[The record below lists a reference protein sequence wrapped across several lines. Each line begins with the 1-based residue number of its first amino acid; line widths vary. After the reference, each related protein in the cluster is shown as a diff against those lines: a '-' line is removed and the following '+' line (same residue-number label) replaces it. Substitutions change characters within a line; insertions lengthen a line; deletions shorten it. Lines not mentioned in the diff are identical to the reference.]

1 VSVRVKRHGDPDD
14 PNLLLILGR
23 GNRVRHDHVRWLVE
37 QFPGYRVHAVEI
49 PDNGTHFERDYLNPI
64 ESYAAD
70 LSGYKLLSHST
81 GGLVAAHMET
91 DRPRVYF
98 SPWWG
103 LAERTAWLTER
114 LAELPIA
121 RPVLPSGIGAEDI
134 GPEVDPDTEERPVA
148 PAFLGTVKR
157 AQNRLPP
164 FREDATVFCSL
175 ADSVVSTGAIGERAP
190 AERVRLYDGGHEP
203 FAAANREGILA
214 DARAAL
220 ADPEWITGST

>member
-1 VSVRVKRHGDPDD
+1 MRVVRAGDPVN

-37 QFPGYRVHAVEI
+37 QFPDYRVHAVEI
-49 PDNGTHFERDYLNPI
+49 PDNGTDFERDYLNPI
-64 ESYAAD
+64 EEYAAG
-70 LSGYKLLSHST
+70 LEGYELLSHST

-91 DRPRVYF
+91 DRPRVYL

-114 LAELPIA
+114 VANLPIA
-121 RPVLPSGIGAEDI
+121 TPLLPSGIDADDI
-134 GPEVDPDTEERPVA
+134 GPEMDPAVEERPVA

-157 AQNRLPP
+157 AQETLPP
-164 FREDATVFCSL
+164 FRDDATVFCSL

-203 FAAANREGILA
+203 FAAEARAEILA
-214 DARAAL
+214 DVRAAL